1 LADGRDDGVKK
12 YRQALV
18 GYHLAIQISSILL
31 CSVFGTLFGGIWL
44 DRQLGSTPWFMLV
57 LMVLGI
63 VFATYTIYR
72 IVKES
77 QQ

>member
-1 LADGRDDGVKK
+1 MKK
-12 YRQALV
+12 YREALV
-18 GYHLAIQISSILL
+18 GYYLAIQISSILL
-31 CSVFGTLFGGIWL
+31 CTVFGSLFSGIWL
-44 DRQLGSTPWFMLV
+44 DRQLGTKPWLMLV

-72 IVKES
+72 TVKES